1 MSGKKILYKD
11 EARRALITG
20 MSVMVEAVSVTLGP
34 KGRNVVLEKVAGS
47 PQIINDGVSI
57 AREIACFEKRF
68 FPKHAVREHAEAERK
83 HSARGARAL
92 SC

>member
-1 MSGKKILYKD
+1 MVKI
-11 EARRALITG
+11 RVFCHQ
-20 MSVMVEAVSVTLGP
+20 MHCVTFKTRQKL
-34 KGRNVVLEKVAGS
+34 LS
-47 PQIINDGVSI
+47 FLDVSI